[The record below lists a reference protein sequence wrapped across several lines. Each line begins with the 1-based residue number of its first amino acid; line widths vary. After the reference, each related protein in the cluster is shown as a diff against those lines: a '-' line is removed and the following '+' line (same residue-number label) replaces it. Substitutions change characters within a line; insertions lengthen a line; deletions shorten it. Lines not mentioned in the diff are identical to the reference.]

1 MATLIVYLYF
11 LPNTIYVLD
20 IDISKFISKPTS
32 LKYVPNACFF
42 KSIYFAMLF
51 RKILLKA

>member
-1 MATLIVYLYF
+1 MTTLIVYLYF

-32 LKYVPNACFF
+32 LKYVP
-42 KSIYFAMLF
+42 KRVLF
-51 RKILLKA
+51 